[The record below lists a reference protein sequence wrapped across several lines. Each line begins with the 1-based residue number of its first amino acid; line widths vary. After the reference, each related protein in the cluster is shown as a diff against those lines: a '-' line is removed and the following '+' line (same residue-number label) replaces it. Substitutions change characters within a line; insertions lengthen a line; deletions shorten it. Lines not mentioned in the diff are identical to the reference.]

1 MRPKF
6 KRFATFNCQGLNSEV
21 RQTHIADDFY
31 KFRVAEIM
39 VQEKRIK
46 EAGLHK
52 LTLSEWKKVCL

>member
-21 RQTHIADDFY
+21 RQTYIADDFY

-52 LTLSEWKKVCL
+52 LILSE